1 MFVLLISRGIP
12 SDNDPQWGCFE
23 RDQALAL
30 HKAGHKVVVLSI
42 DSRAKFYSTK
52 LGISHK
58 IIDGVDFY
66 NLSCFPNVIFRP
78 IAYRIMLFLISWQ
91 LDYLYKRMQKT
102 HGTPDLIYSHYLLNS
117 YAALRLKKK
126 YNLPL
131 VAIEHWSEVN
141 KDVLKSYVKY
151 SGDKVYS
158 IADKVIAVS
167 DSLKSMLNKHFHVDA
182 LVVHNLVG
190 EGFDYNPTSQRST
203 FNFVTVGSLFH
214 VKGYD
219 ILIDAFAKIA
229 SVNNNFRLTI
239 VGDGNQRPLLQ
250 QLITKHNLQSKVSL
264 VGRKSRAEVA
274 DILLNSDVYVSSS
287 RNENFSVSVLEALSI
302 GLPVVATICGGI
314 RECIN
319 DSNGLLV
326 PTENVDLL
334 SDAMLKISQNISN
347 YNRESI
353 ARDFE
358 NRFSTT
364 SIVNKL
370 VSIFETII
378 KK

>member
-250 QLITKHNLQSKVSL
+250 QLITKHNLPSKVSL
-264 VGRKSRAEVA
+264 VGR
-274 DILLNSDVYVSSS
+274 
-287 RNENFSVSVLEALSI
+287 
-302 GLPVVATICGGI
+302 
-314 RECIN
+314 
-319 DSNGLLV
+319 
-326 PTENVDLL
+326 
-334 SDAMLKISQNISN
+334 
-347 YNRESI
+347 
-353 ARDFE
+353 
-358 NRFSTT
+358 
-364 SIVNKL
+364 
-370 VSIFETII
+370 
-378 KK
+378 

>member
-1 MFVLLISRGIP
+1 MFILLISRGIP

-30 HKAGHKVVVLSI
+30 HNAGHKVVVLSV
-42 DSRAKFYSTK
+42 DSRAKFHSSK
-52 LGISHK
+52 FGISHK
-58 IIDGVDFY
+58 LINGVDFY

-91 LDYLYKRMQKT
+91 LDYLYKRVLKI
-102 HGTPDLIYSHYLLNS
+102 HGTPDVIYSHYLLNS
-117 YAALRLKKK
+117 YAALQLKKK

-141 KDVLKSYVKY
+141 KDALKSYVKY
-151 SGDKVYS
+151 SGNKVYS
-158 IADKVIAVS
+158 ASDKVIAVS
-167 DSLKSMLNKHFHVDA
+167 DSLKLMLHKHFSVNA

-190 EGFDYNPTSQRST
+190 EGFGYKLSPQRST

-219 ILIDAFAKIA
+219 ILVEAFANI
-229 SVNNNFRLTI
+229 VNDNNNFRLTI

-250 QLITKHNLQSKVSL
+250 ELINKYSLQSKVLL
-264 VGRKSRAEVA
+264 VGRKSRSEVA
-274 DILLNSDVYVSSS
+274 DILANSDVYVSSS
-287 RNENFSVSVLEALSI
+287 RNENFSVSVLEALSV

-314 RECIN
+314 KECIN

-326 PTENVDLL
+326 PTENIQLL
-334 SDAMLKISQNISN
+334 GSAMLKISQNISN

-353 ARDFE
+353 AQYFE

-378 KK
+378 NK

>member
-1 MFVLLISRGIP
+1 
-12 SDNDPQWGCFE
+12 
-23 RDQALAL
+23 
-30 HKAGHKVVVLSI
+30 
-42 DSRAKFYSTK
+42 
-52 LGISHK
+52 
-58 IIDGVDFY
+58 
-66 NLSCFPNVIFRP
+66 
-78 IAYRIMLFLISWQ
+78 
-91 LDYLYKRMQKT
+91 MQKT

-326 PTENVDLL
+326 PTENVDRL

-353 ARDFE
+353 AHDFE

-364 SIVNKL
+364 SIVNNL

>member
-1 MFVLLISRGIP
+1 
-12 SDNDPQWGCFE
+12 
-23 RDQALAL
+23 
-30 HKAGHKVVVLSI
+30 
-42 DSRAKFYSTK
+42 
-52 LGISHK
+52 
-58 IIDGVDFY
+58 
-66 NLSCFPNVIFRP
+66 
-78 IAYRIMLFLISWQ
+78 
-91 LDYLYKRMQKT
+91 MQKT

-334 SDAMLKISQNISN
+334 SNAMLKISQNISN

-364 SIVNKL
+364 SIVNNL

>member
-1 MFVLLISRGIP
+1 
-12 SDNDPQWGCFE
+12 
-23 RDQALAL
+23 
-30 HKAGHKVVVLSI
+30 
-42 DSRAKFYSTK
+42 
-52 LGISHK
+52 
-58 IIDGVDFY
+58 
-66 NLSCFPNVIFRP
+66 
-78 IAYRIMLFLISWQ
+78 
-91 LDYLYKRMQKT
+91 MQKT

-353 ARDFE
+353 AHDFE

-364 SIVNKL
+364 SIVNNL

>member
-1 MFVLLISRGIP
+1 MFILLISRGIP

-30 HKAGHKVVVLSI
+30 HNAGHKVVVLSV
-42 DSRAKFYSTK
+42 DSRAKFHSSK
-52 LGISHK
+52 FGISHK
-58 IIDGVDFY
+58 LINGVDFY
-66 NLSCFPNVIFRP
+66 NLSCFPNVIFQP

-91 LDYLYKRMQKT
+91 LDYLYKRVLKI
-102 HGTPDLIYSHYLLNS
+102 HGTPDVIYSHYLLNS
-117 YAALRLKKK
+117 YAALQLKKK

-141 KDVLKSYVKY
+141 KDTLKSYVKY
-151 SGDKVYS
+151 SGNKVYS
-158 IADKVIAVS
+158 SSDKVIAVS
-167 DSLKSMLNKHFHVDA
+167 DSLKLMLHKHFSVNA

-190 EGFDYNPTSQRST
+190 EGFGYKLSPQRST

-219 ILIDAFAKIA
+219 ILVEAFANI
-229 SVNNNFRLTI
+229 VNDNNNFRLTI

-250 QLITKHNLQSKVSL
+250 ELINKYSLKSKVLL
-264 VGRKSRAEVA
+264 VGRKSRSEVA
-274 DILLNSDVYVSSS
+274 DILANSDVYVSSS
-287 RNENFSVSVLEALSI
+287 RNENFSVSVLEALSV
-302 GLPVVATICGGI
+302 GLPVVATVCGGI
-314 RECIN
+314 KECIN

-326 PTENVDLL
+326 PTENIQLL
-334 SDAMLKISQNISN
+334 GSAMLKISQNISN

-353 ARDFE
+353 AQDFE

-378 KK
+378 NK

>member
-1 MFVLLISRGIP
+1 
-12 SDNDPQWGCFE
+12 
-23 RDQALAL
+23 
-30 HKAGHKVVVLSI
+30 
-42 DSRAKFYSTK
+42 
-52 LGISHK
+52 
-58 IIDGVDFY
+58 
-66 NLSCFPNVIFRP
+66 
-78 IAYRIMLFLISWQ
+78 
-91 LDYLYKRMQKT
+91 MQKT

-364 SIVNKL
+364 SIVNNL

>member
-1 MFVLLISRGIP
+1 MYILLISRGIP

-141 KDVLKSYVKY
+141 KDILKSYVKY

-353 ARDFE
+353 AHDFE

-370 VSIFETII
+370 VSIFETTIRQ
-378 KK
+378 

>member
-1 MFVLLISRGIP
+1 MFILLISRGIP

-30 HKAGHKVVVLSI
+30 HNAGHKVVVLSV
-42 DSRAKFYSTK
+42 DSRAKFHSSK
-52 LGISHK
+52 FGISHK
-58 IIDGVDFY
+58 LINGVDFY

-91 LDYLYKRMQKT
+91 LDYLYKRVLKI
-102 HGTPDLIYSHYLLNS
+102 HGSPDVIYSHYLLNS
-117 YAALRLKKK
+117 YAALQLKKK

-141 KDVLKSYVKY
+141 KDALKSYVKY
-151 SGDKVYS
+151 SGNKVYS
-158 IADKVIAVS
+158 ASDKVIAVS
-167 DSLKSMLNKHFHVDA
+167 DSLKLMLHKHFSVNA

-190 EGFDYNPTSQRST
+190 EGFGYKLSPQRST

-219 ILIDAFAKIA
+219 ILVEAFANI
-229 SVNNNFRLTI
+229 VNDNNNFRLTI

-250 QLITKHNLQSKVSL
+250 ELINKYSLQSKVLL
-264 VGRKSRAEVA
+264 VGRKSRSEVA
-274 DILLNSDVYVSSS
+274 DILANSDVYVSSS
-287 RNENFSVSVLEALSI
+287 RNENFSVSVLEALSV

-314 RECIN
+314 KECIN

-326 PTENVDLL
+326 PTENIQLL
-334 SDAMLKISQNISN
+334 GSAMLKISQNISN

-353 ARDFE
+353 AQDFE

-378 KK
+378 NK

>member
-1 MFVLLISRGIP
+1 
-12 SDNDPQWGCFE
+12 
-23 RDQALAL
+23 
-30 HKAGHKVVVLSI
+30 
-42 DSRAKFYSTK
+42 
-52 LGISHK
+52 
-58 IIDGVDFY
+58 
-66 NLSCFPNVIFRP
+66 
-78 IAYRIMLFLISWQ
+78 
-91 LDYLYKRMQKT
+91 MQKT

-190 EGFDYNPTSQRST
+190 EGFDYNPTSQCST

-364 SIVNKL
+364 SIVNNL

>member
-1 MFVLLISRGIP
+1 MFILLISRGIP

-30 HKAGHKVVVLSI
+30 HNAGHKVVVFSV
-42 DSRAKFYSTK
+42 DSRAKFHSSK
-52 LGISHK
+52 FGISHK
-58 IIDGVDFY
+58 LINGVDFY

-91 LDYLYKRMQKT
+91 LDYLYKRVLKI
-102 HGTPDLIYSHYLLNS
+102 HGTPDVIYSHYLLNS
-117 YAALRLKKK
+117 YAALQLKKK

-141 KDVLKSYVKY
+141 KDTLKSYVKY
-151 SGDKVYS
+151 SGNKVYS
-158 IADKVIAVS
+158 ASDKVIAVS
-167 DSLKSMLNKHFHVDA
+167 DSLKLMLHKHFSVNA

-190 EGFDYNPTSQRST
+190 EGFGYKLSPQRST

-219 ILIDAFAKIA
+219 ILIEAFANL
-229 SVNNNFRLTI
+229 VNDNNNFRLTI

-250 QLITKHNLQSKVSL
+250 ELINKYSLQSKVLL
-264 VGRKSRAEVA
+264 VGRKSRSEVA
-274 DILLNSDVYVSSS
+274 DILANSDVYVSSS
-287 RNENFSVSVLEALSI
+287 RNENFSVSVLEALSV

-314 RECIN
+314 KECIN

-326 PTENVDLL
+326 PTENIQLL
-334 SDAMLKISQNISN
+334 GSAMLKISQNISN

-353 ARDFE
+353 AQDFE

-378 KK
+378 NK

>member
-190 EGFDYNPTSQRST
+190 EGFDYSPTSQRST

-229 SVNNNFRLTI
+229 SVNDNFRLTI

-353 ARDFE
+353 AHDFE

-364 SIVNKL
+364 SIVNNL

>member
-326 PTENVDLL
+326 PTENVDRL

-353 ARDFE
+353 AHDFE

-364 SIVNKL
+364 SIVNNL

>member
-353 ARDFE
+353 AHDFE

-364 SIVNKL
+364 SIVNNL

>member
-190 EGFDYNPTSQRST
+190 EGFDYTPTSQRST

>member
-30 HKAGHKVVVLSI
+30 HKAGHKVVVLSV
-42 DSRAKFYSTK
+42 DSRAKFHSSK
-52 LGISHK
+52 FGISHK
-58 IIDGVDFY
+58 LINGVDFY

-190 EGFDYNPTSQRST
+190 EGFDYTPTSQRST

>member
-1 MFVLLISRGIP
+1 
-12 SDNDPQWGCFE
+12 
-23 RDQALAL
+23 
-30 HKAGHKVVVLSI
+30 
-42 DSRAKFYSTK
+42 
-52 LGISHK
+52 
-58 IIDGVDFY
+58 
-66 NLSCFPNVIFRP
+66 
-78 IAYRIMLFLISWQ
+78 
-91 LDYLYKRMQKT
+91 MQKT

-334 SDAMLKISQNISN
+334 SNAMLKISQNISN

-353 ARDFE
+353 AHDFE

-364 SIVNKL
+364 SIVNNL

>member
-1 MFVLLISRGIP
+1 MFILLISRGIP
-12 SDNDPQWGCFE
+12 SDHDPQWGCFE

-30 HKAGHKVVVLSI
+30 HNAGHKVVVLSV
-42 DSRAKFYSTK
+42 DSRAKFHSSK
-52 LGISHK
+52 FGISHK
-58 IIDGVDFY
+58 LINGVDFY

-117 YAALRLKKK
+117 YASLRLKKK

-151 SGDKVYS
+151 SGNKVYS
-158 IADKVIAVS
+158 ASDKVIAVS
-167 DSLKSMLNKHFHVDA
+167 DSLKLMLHKHFSINA

-190 EGFDYNPTSQRST
+190 EGFGYKLSPQRST

-219 ILIDAFAKIA
+219 ILVEAFANI
-229 SVNNNFRLTI
+229 VNDNNNFRLTI

-250 QLITKHNLQSKVSL
+250 ELINKYSLQSKVLL
-264 VGRKSRAEVA
+264 VGRKSRSEVA
-274 DILLNSDVYVSSS
+274 DILANSDVYVSSS

-347 YNRESI
+347 YNRKSI
-353 ARDFE
+353 AHDFE

-364 SIVNKL
+364 SIVNNL

>member
-1 MFVLLISRGIP
+1 MYILLISRGIP

-141 KDVLKSYVKY
+141 KDILKSYVKY

-334 SDAMLKISQNISN
+334 SNAMLKISQNISN

-353 ARDFE
+353 AHDFE

-364 SIVNKL
+364 SIVNNL

>member
-1 MFVLLISRGIP
+1 MFILLISRGIP

-30 HKAGHKVVVLSI
+30 HNAGHKVVVLSV
-42 DSRAKFYSTK
+42 DSRAKFHSSK
-52 LGISHK
+52 FGISHK
-58 IIDGVDFY
+58 LINGVDFY

-91 LDYLYKRMQKT
+91 LDYLYKRVLKI
-102 HGTPDLIYSHYLLNS
+102 HGTPDVIYSHYLLNS
-117 YAALRLKKK
+117 YAALQLKKK

-141 KDVLKSYVKY
+141 KDTLKSYVKY
-151 SGDKVYS
+151 SGNKVYS
-158 IADKVIAVS
+158 SSDKVIAVS
-167 DSLKSMLNKHFHVDA
+167 DSLKLMLHKHFSVNA

-190 EGFDYNPTSQRST
+190 EGFGYKLSPQRST

-219 ILIDAFAKIA
+219 ILVEAFANI
-229 SVNNNFRLTI
+229 VNDNNNFRLTI

-250 QLITKHNLQSKVSL
+250 ELINKYSLKSKVLL
-264 VGRKSRAEVA
+264 VGRKSRSEVA
-274 DILLNSDVYVSSS
+274 DILANSDVYVSSS
-287 RNENFSVSVLEALSI
+287 RNENFSVSVLEALSV
-302 GLPVVATICGGI
+302 GLPIVATVCGGI
-314 RECIN
+314 KECIN

-326 PTENVDLL
+326 PTENIQLL
-334 SDAMLKISQNISN
+334 GSAMLKISQNISN

-353 ARDFE
+353 AQDFE

-378 KK
+378 NK

>member
-364 SIVNKL
+364 SIVNNL

>member
-1 MFVLLISRGIP
+1 
-12 SDNDPQWGCFE
+12 
-23 RDQALAL
+23 
-30 HKAGHKVVVLSI
+30 
-42 DSRAKFYSTK
+42 
-52 LGISHK
+52 
-58 IIDGVDFY
+58 
-66 NLSCFPNVIFRP
+66 
-78 IAYRIMLFLISWQ
+78 
-91 LDYLYKRMQKT
+91 
-102 HGTPDLIYSHYLLNS
+102 
-117 YAALRLKKK
+117 
-126 YNLPL
+126 
-131 VAIEHWSEVN
+131 
-141 KDVLKSYVKY
+141 VKY

-250 QLITKHNLQSKVSL
+250 QLITKHNLQSMVSL

-326 PTENVDLL
+326 PTENVDRL

-364 SIVNKL
+364 SIVNNL

>member
-334 SDAMLKISQNISN
+334 SNAMLKISQNISN

-353 ARDFE
+353 AHDFE

>member
-334 SDAMLKISQNISN
+334 SNAMLKISQNISN

-353 ARDFE
+353 AHDFE

-364 SIVNKL
+364 SIVNNL

>member
-353 ARDFE
+353 AHDFE

>member
-102 HGTPDLIYSHYLLNS
+102 HGIPDLIYSHYLLNS

-126 YNLPL
+126 YNRPL

-190 EGFDYNPTSQRST
+190 EGFDYNPTSRRSI

-229 SVNNNFRLTI
+229 SVNDNFRLTI

-364 SIVNKL
+364 SIVNNL